1 MENNEL
7 YKLVTRRYIA
17 WGFVSIVTLVL
28 GFIAVWGAVTEQIA
42 MVTLAGGGLL
52 AELGTAIGFF
62 FGKKMSE
69 E

>member
-1 MENNEL
+1 MDKEL

-17 WGFVSIVTLVL
+17 WTFIGIATLIL
-28 GFIAVWGAVTEQIA
+28 GFIAVWGALTEQTA
-42 MVTLAGGGLL
+42 LVTLAGGGLL

-62 FGKKMSE
+62 FGRKTSE